1 MEVSLDMSEEEK
13 VEIDKKVVEYVNSLS
28 DFELNIVSN
37 YIERESIKEMKDAYS
52 KDEIKDIENKINKL
66 VSEFIDRVA
75 DEFSDYDAIVMIA
88 VGYALKKSLSRKNLI
103 GASYLFEL
111 SAEDLLQLTAS
122 TILNIFGKVSIVDRD
137 NDTEYRILRHDDNGG
152 INE

>member
-1 MEVSLDMSEEEK
+1 MSEEK

-52 KDEIKDIENKINKL
+52 KDEIKAIENKINKL
-66 VSEFIDRVA
+66 VDEFIDRVA

-137 NDTEYRILRHDDNGG
+137 NDTEYRILKHDDNGG